1 MEVEYESSKPWNEL
15 YKQVVM
21 GNHVMMNVGMEEQE
35 IALLPSN
42 FMTKLRLGMSGGY
55 ITIKKVSIKIVPLV
69 SRNAGLSGRLYLKD
83 ITDTTGR
90 CLVRTESLDLGQE
103 IRLTLPHL
111 DFLVSTKS
119 AVPIVFGFEELHSTF
134 LEGRE
139 LFSVS
144 LSWQFGLSSKPYSLP
159 SSRLKVVYPMK
170 EKKSN
175 TRRTTLANSEKQSSV

>member
-1 MEVEYESSKPWNEL
+1 MEVEYESTKPWNEL
-15 YKQVVM
+15 YKQAVLR
-21 GNHVMMNVGMEEQE
+21 NALTMNVGMEDQE

-42 FMTKLRLGMSGGY
+42 FLTKLRLGMSGGY
-55 ITIKKVSIKIVPLV
+55 ITIKRIIIKIVPLV
-69 SRNAGLSGRLYLKD
+69 SRNAGVLGRLYLKD

-90 CLVRTESLDLGQE
+90 CLVRTELLDLGQE

-111 DFLVSTKS
+111 DFVVSTKS

-144 LSWQFGLSSKPYSLP
+144 LSWQFGLSSRPYSLP
-159 SSRLKVVYPMK
+159 AAKLKVAYPGNVL
-170 EKKSN
+170 KSN
-175 TRRTTLANSEKQSSV
+175 TKKPTKQTLV